1 MFLSLT
7 GYLVAGWFLSRA
19 FIMTLFLLGGMT
31 EAVYEMALRR
41 GMIAPRLRHERVL
54 SYSGLLA
61 AALVL
66 MLYLTVR
73 VLHLSS

>member
-1 MFLSLT
+1 
-7 GYLVAGWFLSRA
+7 
-19 FIMTLFLLGGMT
+19 
-31 EAVYEMALRR
+31 
-41 GMIAPRLRHERVL
+41 MIAPRLRHERVL